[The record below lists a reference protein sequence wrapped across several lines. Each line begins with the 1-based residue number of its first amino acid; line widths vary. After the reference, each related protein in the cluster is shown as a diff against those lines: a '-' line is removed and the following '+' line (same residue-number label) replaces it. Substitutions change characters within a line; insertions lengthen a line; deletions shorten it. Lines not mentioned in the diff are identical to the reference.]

1 MFDVFFALN
10 VTGVST
16 FRLFIYCTY
25 TVKMT
30 IKFTLALKSN
40 AFNANIVYTVFHQ
53 SNVNVKFEHFLNV
66 LSH

>member
-16 FRLFIYCTY
+16 SCLFIYCTY
-25 TVKMT
+25 TAKMK

-40 AFNANIVYTVFHQ
+40 AFHANIVYTVFQ
-53 SNVNVKFEHFLNV
+53 KK
-66 LSH
+66 

>member
-10 VTGVST
+10 VTGVSM
-16 FRLFIYCTY
+16 FRLFIYRTY
-25 TVKMT
+25 TAKMT

>member
-1 MFDVFFALN
+1 MFIVFFALN
-10 VTGVST
+10 VTGAST
-16 FRLFIYCTY
+16 SHLFIYCTY
-25 TVKMT
+25 TAKMT
-30 IKFTLALKSN
+30 IKFTLTLKSN